1 MYNYNYKSNTSSIS
15 YENKYIKYKNKYLN
29 LKDKINEMKGG
40 NLLNLKN
47 ILVMGAGPIALVN
60 TLALI
65 KRYPFNIASEIERD
79 DFKGIDGNN
88 IFLVGKELPWRPQIF
103 FFQNSYRE
111 YDSADFIRD
120 IDLETYKLLEKVG
133 CYIGAPT
140 STLTPFCFTST
151 DNEGNY
157 EPSALGSNSKIIRAP
172 SRMSPEHN
180 NTVYIMNHLSFQTSD
195 LEVIL
200 LDRIISINKEN
211 LKFYLNKASNELTLD
226 IIKFLNLIKEGNLNK
241 IYPNSNALNCEMDLL
256 TGLIIKDE
264 LLSKNMISIKDF
276 RPLVIIFH
284 PFNGYC
290 NYNSFILYK
299 LYKLYKTN
307 NNKSF
312 DPYFSLLRNEYITQ
326 NDIDETGNF
335 IPKIWEPTKDSNG
348 DIYLKLLKNCG
359 IEKYNI
365 PSDKLDFLTKNK
377 ICNKNGEIIFIQVDE
392 YDIVFDAEGAN
403 KQFGTKNDYYAIR
416 NRDKINLDDKKNHI
430 TLPLNAFLP
439 NILGQNNIIKLSNY
453 KESDF
458 YLIIKDN
465 RENSNVITKESID
478 YIQNKL
484 YLKKLTKKATSTTS
498 YLDDFEPVGPEC
510 ELIIE
515 FKKSEL
521 EPILLQINSL
531 YSISNYTYGGED
543 GSNENEEKRLMFK
556 LSKIPLKNLVIG
568 NIAYTK
574 IEKVNTLYFE
584 ESKFDLDNYN
594 PSKDSIVYASVWL
607 FEANKDNNI
616 MKYKEYITIENS
628 DGTNVE
634 NVPLCSGPICLNKKN
649 DSTNFDD
656 TIKIRKRIDYK
667 TLPNQVYI
675 NNDQV
680 QYFNNSV
687 ENTFKSGKLLHQ
699 DFNLN
704 QNLPQHSF
712 RVFGVNLNKHSKYN
726 DIKNPKLN
734 EIFKNTSEIH
744 KYYYN
749 GVQISKEINDLY
761 KEIKEDKKN
770 LILKMI
776 FIMAMLY
783 SQDIILENIFTD
795 DNKFDVNTFNKIL
808 YDKINLEWNKSYAK
822 KMPSTYSE
830 IKNIPIHEKLKTI
843 FPITLRYKINTIE
856 KNMGKTIFN
865 LGDSNTTVNFFSGT
879 GLNTGVSN
887 IKKILSDYKTNL
899 DNNKIKELN
908 KNYMHK
914 NRRTIYNSL
923 LSSQNPS
930 ILSPIR
936 MYESNKIGPFKTYI
950 SKGTLEE
957 VNQNINHILNQKP
970 AEVKELND
978 LIDINVYEFSEDKH
992 LRAANL
998 FLLLKNFESFFK
1010 YFVTQEI
1017 PGTTNEDINNPML
1030 KFIEI
1035 HKVIKWNL
1043 FVCIYNLYLENPVL
1057 GTKDFNKESINY
1069 LNHIVFNYFDF
1080 CNFMYG
1086 DNIENNKQYN
1096 CDVTGKDPYDSKRSE
1111 GFIYS
1116 KNFTT

>member
-1 MYNYNYKSNTSSIS
+1 MFYNNSYK
-15 YENKYIKYKNKYLN
+15 NKYIKYKNKYLN
-29 LKDKINEMKGG
+29 LKDKINKMKGG

-65 KRYPFNIASEIERD
+65 KRYPFNIASETEKKNF
-79 DFKGIDGNN
+79 FKGIDGNN

-103 FFQNSYRE
+103 FFQNSYRD

-120 IDLETYKLLEKVG
+120 IDLETYQLLEKVG

-140 STLTPFCFTST
+140 STLTPFCFTTT
-151 DNEGNY
+151 DTEGNY
-157 EPSALGSNSKIIRAP
+157 EPSALGLSSKIIRAP
-172 SRMSPEHN
+172 SGMSPEHN

-195 LEVIL
+195 LEIIL

-211 LKFYLNKASNELTLD
+211 IKFYLNKASNELTLD
-226 IIKFLNLIKEGNLNK
+226 IIEFLNIIKEDNLNK

-256 TGLIIKDE
+256 TGLIIKDD
-264 LLSKNMISIKDF
+264 LLSKNMISIEDF

-299 LYKLYKTN
+299 LYKLYKTKKN
-307 NNKSF
+307 SSF
-312 DPYFSLLRNEYITQ
+312 ESYFSLLRNEYITQ
-326 NDIDETGNF
+326 EDIDETGNF
-335 IPKIWEPTKDSNG
+335 IPKIWEPKKDLNG
-348 DIYLKLLKNCG
+348 DIYLNLLKNKG
-359 IEKYNI
+359 LKKYNI
-365 PSDKLDFLTKNK
+365 PSDKLNYLIKNK
-377 ICNKNGEIIFIQVDE
+377 ICNIDGEIIFIQKDE

-416 NRDKINLDDKKNHI
+416 NRDKIDLDDKKNHI
-430 TLPLNAFLP
+430 ILPLNAFLP
-439 NILGQNNIIKLSNY
+439 NILGQNNIIKLSNNS
-453 KESDF
+453 ESYF
-458 YLIIKDN
+458 YLITKDN
-465 RENSNVITKESID
+465 RNQSNVIKKAEID

-484 YLKKLTKKATSTTS
+484 KLKKLAKKATSITS
-498 YLDDFEPVGPEC
+498 YLYDFEPIGPEC

-521 EPILLQINSL
+521 KLELSLTQIKSL
-531 YSISNYTYGGED
+531 YSTSIYTYNGTDGGD
-543 GSNENEEKRLMFK
+543 QNEEKELMFK
-556 LSKIPLKNLVIG
+556 LSNILLINLVIG
-568 NIAYTK
+568 DITYNK

-584 ESKFDLDNYN
+584 ESKFDLTNYN

-616 MKYKEYITIENS
+616 MKYKEYITIKNV
-628 DGTNVE
+628 DGTNIE
-634 NVPLCSGPICLNKKN
+634 KVPLCSGPICLKKMN
-649 DSTNFDD
+649 DTENFND
-656 TIKIRKRIDYK
+656 TIKIRKRVDYK

-680 QYFNNSV
+680 QYFNNLV
-687 ENTFKSGKLLHQ
+687 DGTFNSGKLLHQ
-699 DFNLN
+699 DFDLN

-761 KEIKEDKKN
+761 RELKDDNLKN

-783 SQDIILENIFTD
+783 SQDVKLEESFVD
-795 DNKFDVNTFNKIL
+795 KKFDVNIFNNTL

-822 KMPSTYSE
+822 KMPTTYSE
-830 IKNIPIHEKLKTI
+830 IKNIPIHENSKTI

-887 IKKILSDYKTNL
+887 IRKILSDYKTNL
-899 DNNKIKELN
+899 DDNKIKELN

-923 LSSQNPS
+923 LSSQNSS

-936 MYESNKIGPFKTYI
+936 MYENNKVGPFKTYI
-950 SKGTLEE
+950 SKGTLDE
-957 VNQNINHILNQKP
+957 VNQNIDHILNQKP
-970 AEVKELND
+970 DEVKKLNEF
-978 LIDINVYEFSEDKH
+978 IDVNVYEYLQDKN
-992 LRAANL
+992 LRAANF
-998 FLLLKNFESFFK
+998 FLLLKNFESFFE

-1017 PGTTNEDINNPML
+1017 SGTTNADINNPTL

-1035 HKVIKWNL
+1035 LKAVKWNL

-1057 GTKDFNKESINY
+1057 GIKDFNKESINY
-1069 LNHIVFNYFDF
+1069 LNHLIFNYFDF

-1086 DNIENNKQYN
+1086 DNIKNNKQYN

-1111 GFIYS
+1111 GYIYS
-1116 KNFTT
+1116 KNFST